1 MGFFK
6 FIFLLSLLWS
16 FYGLGSSQLQVS
28 QAQVLLQ
35 LKKHLE
41 YPPQLDSW
49 YDHKTSFCY
58 LQPSPSMNITCFSN
72 SVTELNIYGE
82 KSSEKAKTFE
92 GFAIPNVTLSD
103 RFSIESFVTT
113 LTRLKSL
120 RVLTLSSLGI
130 WGHLPEKLHRL
141 SSLEYLDLSNNF
153 LFGSVPP
160 KLSTMVKLETFR
172 FDHNFFNGTLPSW
185 FDSFSSLK
193 VLSFEGNKLFGE
205 LHSSLLSLSTIE
217 YIDLRSN
224 SLSGSLPN
232 DLKCGSKLEFIDISD
247 NKLTGKLPTCLARNQ
262 DFAVSF
268 NGNCLSLEKQQH
280 PESFCVKEVRKAE
293 KTEADAEAEAASGSG
308 QRKGKKGALVGLIV
322 GISIAG
328 LVLICGVFILIRKKG
343 VTKKHLRQKTVQDS
357 HPSIGF
363 SSEILTNARYVS
375 ETSKFGAEDLPVCR
389 QFSLEEI
396 VKATKNF
403 DKTTILGESSLYGT
417 LYKGNLENGTKVAI
431 RCLPSSKKYSIRN
444 LKLRLDLLAK
454 LRHPNLVCL
463 LGHCIDC
470 GGKDDYNVEKVFLI
484 YEFVPNGNFQSC
496 LSDDSSGNKA
506 MNWSERLNVLI
517 GVAKAVHFLHTG
529 VIPGFFSNRLKTNN
543 VLLNQHRF
551 AKLSDYG
558 LSIVSEATRHNT
570 EIAKSW
576 QMSRL
581 EDDVY
586 SFGLILL
593 QSIVGPSVSTRE
605 EAFLRDELASLESE
619 EGRRRMVNPTVQA
632 TCRNGSLMR
641 VINLMNKCV
650 SPESLSRPSFEDIL
664 WNLQYASQLQGEDD
678 GDRY

>member
-1 MGFFK
+1 MGFFR

-16 FYGLGSSQLQVS
+16 FYSLGSSQLQAS

-41 YPPQLDSW
+41 YPTQLDSW

-58 LQPSPSMNITCFSN
+58 LQPSPSMNITCFSS
-72 SVTELNIYGE
+72 SVTELNIFGD
-82 KSSEKAKTFE
+82 KSSEKAKSFE

-103 RFSIESFVTT
+103 RFSIETFVTT
-113 LTRLKSL
+113 LSRLKSL
-120 RVLTLSSLGI
+120 RVLTLASLGI

-160 KLSTMVKLETFR
+160 KLSAMVKLETFR

-185 FDSFSSLK
+185 FGSFSSLK
-193 VLSFEGNKLFGE
+193 VLSFKSNKLFGE
-205 LHSSLLSLSTIE
+205 LHSSLLSLSTME

-224 SLSGSLPN
+224 SLSGSLPD
-232 DLKCGSKLEFIDISD
+232 DLKCGSKLWFVDVSD
-247 NKLTGKLPTCLARNQ
+247 NKLTGKLPSCLSNKQ
-262 DFAVSF
+262 DLSVRFS
-268 NGNCLSLEKQQH
+268 GNCLSLQKQQH
-280 PESFCVKEVRKAE
+280 PESFCVKQVRAAATAE
-293 KTEADAEAEAASGSG
+293 AKAEAEAAAKGSG
-308 QRKGKKGALVGLIV
+308 QRKVKKGALVGLIV
-322 GISIAG
+322 GISMAI
-328 LVLICGVFILIRKKG
+328 LVVICGVCILLRRKG
-343 VTKKHLRQKTVQDS
+343 VTKNHLSHKTAQDS
-357 HPSIGF
+357 DQPIRF
-363 SSEILTNARYVS
+363 SSEILSNARYIS
-375 ETSKFGAEDLPVCR
+375 ETSKIGSEDLPVCR

-403 DKTTILGESSLYGT
+403 DKTAILGESSLYGT

-431 RCLPSSKKYSIRN
+431 RCLPASKKYSIRN

-470 GGKDDYNVEKVFLI
+470 GGKDDYSIEKVFLI
-484 YEFVPNGNFQSC
+484 YEYIPNGNFQSC
-496 LSDDSSGNKA
+496 LSDDSFGRA
-506 MNWSERLNVLI
+506 MNWSERLNVLT

-593 QSIVGPSVSTRE
+593 QSIVGPSVSARE

-632 TCRNGSLMR
+632 TCRNGSLIR
-641 VINLMNKCV
+641 VINIMNKCV

-664 WNLQYASQLQGEDD
+664 WNLQYASQLQAED
-678 GDRY
+678 GDQY